1 MSGAVTE
8 SEVELV
14 ALEILSDLGYAV
26 QYGPDIAPPPEGISP
41 ERESYS
47 DVILFERLKRAIRRL
62 NSDIPEEAKEEAI
75 KKVLRADSPRLIIN
89 NQHFHRLLVNGI
101 DVEYKREDG
110 SIGGDKVW
118 LIDFVHPENNE
129 FLAVN
134 QFTVIEN
141 NINRR
146 PDILLFVNGVP
157 LVAIELKN
165 PADKDA
171 TIWTAFNQF
180 ETYKQEIPSLFNYNE
195 ILVISDG
202 TEARAGTIISNKER
216 FMPWKTIDGIE
227 LAPTSLPQIEI
238 LIEGMF
244 TKRALL
250 DLIQH
255 FIVFEE
261 GENEIQKK
269 LAAYH
274 QYHAVNK
281 AIDSTLKASDPEG
294 DKRCGVVWHTQG
306 SGKSL
311 TMAFYA
317 GKLVLKLDNPTIV
330 VITDRNDLDDQLF
343 GTFLG
348 CRELL
353 RQTPVQATSRN
364 DLKELLNV
372 AAGGVVF
379 TTIQKFFPD
388 VQGTIFPTLSE
399 RRNIVVIADEA
410 HRSQFDFIDGFA
422 RHMRDA
428 LPNASFIG
436 FTGTPV
442 EKADR
447 STPAVFGN
455 YIDIYDIEQAVEDG
469 ATVRIYYESRL
480 AKLQLDEE
488 ERPHIDPKFIEVTEG
503 EEAAKKEKLKSK
515 WARVEAL
522 VGNEKRLRQVAEDI
536 VNHFEQRLTAL
547 DGKGMIVCMSR
558 RICIDLFNEII
569 ALHPEWHNE
578 DDAQGILKVVM
589 TGSASDPVD
598 WQPHIRNK
606 TRRRALGERM
616 KTPADELRLVIVRD
630 MWLTGFDAPSLHTM
644 YVDKPMRSL
653 GLMQAI
659 ARVNRVFR
667 DKQGGLIVDYIGIA
681 YELKKALSEYT
692 ERDRENTGIPQEE
705 AVAIMLEKYEIICDL
720 FYGFEYRRFFTA
732 SPREKLRLIPTAME
746 HILQQE
752 DGKTRYLQHVSELSK
767 SFSLAVPHDK
777 ALEIRDDVGFF
788 QAVRAALIKTT
799 ITEGKPLEQLD
810 TAIKQILSK
819 AVVPS
824 GVIDVYSVLG
834 LEKPDISIL
843 SPEFL
848 EEVRGVPHKNL
859 AFEVLQKLL
868 NDEIRTISQR
878 SVVQGRSFADMLE
891 KSVKRYQNKSI
902 QTAQVIEE
910 LIGLATQMREAERRG
925 EELGLSPAE
934 LAFYDVL
941 ESNASASQVL
951 GDETLRTIAHE
962 LVDTIR
968 KNVTIDWTIRE
979 NVQALLRVKVKRV
992 LKKYGYPLEKQRTA
1006 TETVLEQAALIC
1018 GDLAVA

>member
-1 MSGAVTE
+1 MKTITE

-14 ALEILSDLGYAV
+14 ALEILSDLGYTV
-26 QYGPDIAPPPEGISP
+26 LYGPDIAPAPEGTTP
-41 ERESYS
+41 ERLSYS
-47 DVILFERLKRAIRRL
+47 ETTLAARLQVAISRL
-62 NSDIPEEAKEEAI
+62 NQHVPHEAQEDAI
-75 KKVLRADSPRLIIN
+75 KQVLRVDSPNLIAN
-89 NQHFHRLLVNGI
+89 NRTFHRLLANGV
-101 DVEYKREDG
+101 DVEYRNEDG
-110 SIGGDKVW
+110 RIAGDKVW
-118 LIDFVHPENNE
+118 LIDFARPENNE

-141 NINRR
+141 NYNRR
-146 PDILLFVNGVP
+146 PDILLFVNGIP

-165 PADKDA
+165 PADEDA
-171 TIWTAFNQF
+171 TIWTAFDQF
-180 ETYKQEIPSLFNYNE
+180 ETYKQEIPSLFKCNE

-202 TEARAGTIISNKER
+202 TEARAGTVTSNKER
-216 FMPWKTIDGIE
+216 FMPWKTIDGVE
-227 LAPTSLPQIEI
+227 LASTSLPQIEV
-238 LIEGMF
+238 LLQGMLA
-244 TKRALL
+244 KRALL
-250 DLIQH
+250 DLVKH
-255 FIVFEE
+255 FVVFEE
-261 GENEIQKK
+261 EENKTQKK

-281 AIDSTLKASDPEG
+281 AIDSTLKAAHPEG

-317 GKLVLKLDNPTIV
+317 GKLVLALDNPTIV

-343 GTFLG
+343 GTFSR
-348 CRELL
+348 CDELL
-353 RQTPVQATSRN
+353 RQIPVQATSR
-364 DLKELLNV
+364 DGLKELLEV

-388 VQGTIFPTLSE
+388 VKGAAYPTLSE

-410 HRSQFDFIDGFA
+410 HRSQYDFIDGFA

-436 FTGTPV
+436 FTGTPI
-442 EKADR
+442 EKTDK
-447 STPAVFGN
+447 STLAVFGN
-455 YIDIYDIEQAVEDG
+455 YIDVYDIEQAVEDG
-469 ATVRIYYESRL
+469 ATVRVYYESRL

-488 ERPHIDPKFIEVTEG
+488 ERPHIDPEFEEVTEN
-503 EEAAKKEKLKSK
+503 EEVAKKEKLKSK
-515 WARVEAL
+515 WARAEAL
-522 VGNEKRLRQVAEDI
+522 VGSEKRLCQIAEDI
-536 VNHFEQRLTAL
+536 VNHFEQRFAAL
-547 DGKGMIVCMSR
+547 EGKAMIVCMSR

-569 ALHPEWHNE
+569 ALRPEWQSD
-578 DDAQGILKVVM
+578 DDAQGIIKVVM
-589 TGSASDPVD
+589 TGSASDPVE

-606 TRRRALGERM
+606 QRRRKLGDRM
-616 KTPADELRLVIVRD
+616 KAPSDELRLAIVRD

-659 ARVNRVFR
+659 ARVNRVFK
-667 DKQGGLIVDYIGIA
+667 DKQGGLVVDYIGIA

-705 AVAIMLEKYEIICDL
+705 AVAIMLEKYEIVCDM
-720 FYGFEYRRFFTA
+720 FYGFDYRRFFTA
-732 SPREKLRLIPTAME
+732 SSREKLRLIPTAME
-746 HILQQE
+746 HVLQQE
-752 DGKTRYLQHVSELSK
+752 DGKARYLQHVSELSK
-767 SFSLAVPHDK
+767 SFSLAVPHEK

-788 QAVRAALIKTT
+788 QAVRAAIIKTT
-799 ITEGKPLEQLD
+799 VTEGRPQEQLD
-810 TAIKQILSK
+810 TAVKQILSK

-834 LEKPDISIL
+834 LEKPIISIL

-848 EEVRGVPHKNL
+848 EEVKGVPQKNL
-859 AFEVLQKLL
+859 AFEVLRKLL
-868 NDEIRTISQR
+868 NDEIRTVSQR
-878 SVVQGRSFADMLE
+878 NVVQGRSFADMLE
-891 KSVKRYQNKSI
+891 KSIKRYQNKSI

-910 LIGLATQMREAERRG
+910 LIELAKQMREAQRRG

-934 LAFYDVL
+934 LAFYDAL
-941 ESNASASQVL
+941 ETNDSAVQVL
-951 GDETLRTIAHE
+951 GDDTLRTIAQE
-962 LVDTIR
+962 LVETVR
-968 KNVTIDWTIRE
+968 NNVTIDWTLRE
-979 NVQALLRVKVKRV
+979 NVQALLRVRVKRV
-992 LKKYGYPLEKQRTA
+992 LKKYGYPPDKQQKA

>member
-1 MSGAVTE
+1 MMNIITE
-8 SEVELV
+8 SEVELA
-14 ALEILSDLGYAV
+14 ALEILGDLGYELIG
-26 QYGPDIAPPPEGISP
+26 GPTIAPAPEGAVP
-41 ERESYS
+41 ERERYS
-47 DVILFERLKRAIRRL
+47 DIILFERVKRAIQRL
-62 NSDIPEEAKEEAI
+62 NSDIPQEAQEEAI
-75 KKVLRADSPRLIIN
+75 NKVLRADSPKLIVN

-101 DVEYKREDG
+101 DVEYRKRDG
-110 SIGGDKVW
+110 SIAGDKVW
-118 LIDFVHPENNE
+118 LVDFAHPENNE

-134 QFTVIEN
+134 QFTVIEDN
-141 NINRR
+141 YNRR
-146 PDILLFVNGVP
+146 PDILLFINGIP
-157 LVAIELKN
+157 IVALELKN

-171 TIWTAFNQF
+171 TIWTAFNQL

-202 TEARAGTIISNKER
+202 TEARAGTITSNKER
-216 FMPWKTIDGIE
+216 FMPWKTVGGTE

-244 TKRALL
+244 TKRTLL

-255 FIVFEE
+255 FIVFEQE
-261 GENEIQKK
+261 ENEIQKK
-269 LAAYH
+269 IAAYH

-281 AIDSTLKASDPEG
+281 AIESTLKAAHPAG

-317 GKLVLKLDNPTIV
+317 GKLVLELDNPTVV

-343 GTFLG
+343 GTFSR
-348 CRELL
+348 CNELL

-364 DLKELLNV
+364 DLKERLNV

-379 TTIQKFFPD
+379 TTIQKFFPE
-388 VQGTIFPTLSE
+388 VQGTVFPTLSE

-447 STPAVFGN
+447 STPAVFGH

-488 ERPHIDPKFIEVTEG
+488 ERPHIDPKFIELTEG
-503 EEAAKKEKLKSK
+503 EEVAKKEKLKSK
-515 WARVEAL
+515 WARLEAL
-522 VGNEKRLRQVAEDI
+522 VGSEKRLHLIAEDI
-536 VNHFEQRLTAL
+536 VTHFELRREAL
-547 DGKGMIVCMSR
+547 DGKGMVVCMSR
-558 RICIDLFNEII
+558 RICIDLYNEII
-569 ALHPEWHNE
+569 ALRPKWHS
-578 DDAQGILKVVM
+578 DDDTQGIIKVVM
-589 TGSASDPVD
+589 TGSASDPVN

-606 TRRRALGERM
+606 KRRHDLGERM
-616 KTPADELRLVIVRD
+616 KNPSDELQLVIVRD

-667 DKQGGLIVDYIGIA
+667 DKQGGLVVDYIGIA
-681 YELKKALSEYT
+681 FELKKALSEYT

-705 AVAIMLEKYEIICDL
+705 AVAVMLEKYEIVCDL
-720 FYGFEYRRFFTA
+720 FYGFEYRQFFTA
-732 SPREKLRLIPTAME
+732 GPREKLRLIPTAME

-752 DGKTRYLQHVSELSK
+752 DGKARYLQHVSELSK
-767 SFSLAVPHDK
+767 SFSLAVPHEK

-788 QAVRAALIKTT
+788 QAVRAAIIKTT
-799 ITEGKPLEQLD
+799 VTEGRPQEQLD
-810 TAIKQILSK
+810 TAVKQILSK
-819 AVVPS
+819 AIVPS
-824 GVIDVYSVLG
+824 GVIDVYTVLG
-834 LEKPDISIL
+834 LEKPGISIL

-848 EEVRGVPHKNL
+848 EEVKGVPQKNL
-859 AFEVLQKLL
+859 AFEVLRKLL

-878 SVVQGRSFADMLE
+878 NVVQGRSFADMLE
-891 KSVKRYQNKSI
+891 KSIKRYQNKSI
-902 QTAQVIEE
+902 LTAQVIEE
-910 LIGLATQMREAERRG
+910 LIEIAKQMREAELRG
-925 EELGLSPAE
+925 EDLGLSPAE
-934 LAFYDVL
+934 LAFYDAL
-941 ESNASASQVL
+941 ETNDNAVQVL
-951 GDETLRTIAHE
+951 GDDRLRAIAQE
-962 LVDTIR
+962 LVKTVR
-968 KNVTIDWTIRE
+968 NNVTIDWTLRE
-979 NVQALLRVKVKRV
+979 NAQALLRVKVKRT
-992 LKKYGYPLEKQRTA
+992 LKKFGYPPDMQKKA

-1018 GDLAVA
+1018 GELAVA

>member
-1 MSGAVTE
+1 MSDKFTE
-8 SEVELV
+8 SEVELA
-14 ALEILSDLGYAV
+14 ALDILSDLGYTV
-26 QYGPDIAPPPEGISP
+26 KYGPEIAPAPEGTSPERLGYADVILIERLKSAIEKLNRISP
-41 ERESYS
+41 EAARTEALRTILRTESPS
-47 DVILFERLKRAIRRL
+47 IFE
-62 NSDIPEEAKEEAI
+62 
-75 KKVLRADSPRLIIN
+75 N
-89 NQHFHRLLVNGI
+89 NRTFHQQLVNGI
-101 DVEYKREDG
+101 DVEYQRADG
-110 SIGGDKVW
+110 SITGDKIR
-118 LIDFVHPENNE
+118 LFDFERPENNE

-141 NINRR
+141 SNNRR
-146 PDILLFVNGVP
+146 PDIVVFVNGVP
-157 LVAIELKN
+157 LVLIELKN
-165 PADKDA
+165 PADEDA
-171 TIWTAFNQF
+171 TIWSAFHQLQ
-180 ETYKQEIPSLFNYNE
+180 TYKTEIPSLFHFNE
-195 ILVISDG
+195 VLIISDG
-202 TEARAGTIISNKER
+202 TEARAGTLTSDTER
-216 FMPWKTIDGIE
+216 FMPWKTVGGTEI
-227 LAPTSLPQIEI
+227 ASTSLPQIEV
-238 LIEGMF
+238 LFQGMLD
-244 TKRALL
+244 KSRLL
-250 DLIQH
+250 DLIRH

-261 GENEIQKK
+261 EEHTKLKK

-274 QYHAVNK
+274 QYYAVNK
-281 AIDSTLKASDPEG
+281 AIESTLEAANLEG

-317 GKLVLKLDNPTIV
+317 GKLVLALDNPTIV

-343 GTFLG
+343 GTFSR
-348 CRELL
+348 CHELL
-353 RQTPVQATSRN
+353 RQTPVQATSR
-364 DLKELLNV
+364 DRLKELLNV

-388 VQGTIFPTLSE
+388 VKGAAYPTLSE

-410 HRSQFDFIDGFA
+410 HRSQYDFIDGFA

-436 FTGTPV
+436 FTGTPI
-442 EKADR
+442 EKTDR
-447 STPAVFGN
+447 STLAVFGN

-469 ATVRIYYESRL
+469 ATVRVYYESRL

-488 ERPHIDPKFIEVTEG
+488 ERPHIDPEF
-503 EEAAKKEKLKSK
+503 EEATESEEVAKKEKLKSK
-515 WARVEAL
+515 WARLEAL
-522 VGNEKRLRQVAEDI
+522 VGSEKRLRQIAEDV
-536 VNHFEQRLTAL
+536 VNHFEQRLAAL

-558 RICIDLFNEII
+558 RICIDLYNEIV
-569 ALHPEWHNE
+569 ALRPEWHSD
-578 DDAQGILKVVM
+578 DDAQGIIKLVM
-589 TGSASDPVD
+589 TGSASDPVE

-606 TRRRALGERM
+606 QRRRKLGERM
-616 KTPADELRLVIVRD
+616 KAPSNELRLAIVRD

-667 DKQGGLIVDYIGIA
+667 DKQGGLVVDYIGIA

-705 AVAIMLEKYEIICDL
+705 AVAVMLEKYEIVCDL
-720 FYGFEYRRFFTA
+720 FYGFDYRQFFTLG
-732 SPREKLRLIPTAME
+732 PREKLRLIPKAME

-752 DGKTRYLQHVSELSK
+752 DGKARYLQHVSELSK
-767 SFSLAVPHDK
+767 SFSLAVPHEK

-788 QAVRAALIKTT
+788 QAVKAAIIKT
-799 ITEGKPLEQLD
+799 IALEGRPQEQLD
-810 TAIKQILSK
+810 TAVKQILSK
-819 AVVPS
+819 AVMPS

-834 LEKPDISIL
+834 LEKPVISIL

-848 EEVRGVPHKNL
+848 EEVKGVPQKNL
-859 AFEVLQKLL
+859 AFEVLRKLL

-878 SVVQGRSFADMLE
+878 NVVQGRSFADMLE
-891 KSVKRYQNKSI
+891 KSIKRYQNKSI

-910 LIGLATQMREAERRG
+910 LIELAKQMREAQRRG

-934 LAFYDVL
+934 LAFYDAL
-941 ESNASASQVL
+941 EANNSAVQVL
-951 GDETLRTIAHE
+951 GDDTLRTIAHE

-968 KNVTIDWTIRE
+968 KNVTIDWTLRE
-979 NVQALLRVKVKRV
+979 NAQALLRVKVKRI
-992 LKKYGYPLEKQRTA
+992 LKKFGYPPDMQKKA

-1018 GDLAVA
+1018 GELAEA